1 LAGTDFAEGFVAD
14 LAGVAAFALLVAAG
28 AAFAVFF
35 SGVAGL
41 GADLTGAAFAE
52 TGDFFAVAAFLAG
65 AASFFGVA
73 FFVAIILNLF
83 L

>member
-1 LAGTDFAEGFVAD
+1 LAGTDFTVGFVAD
-14 LAGVAAFALLVAAG
+14 LAGATAFALLAAAG

-35 SGVAGL
+35 SEVAGL
-41 GADLTGAAFAE
+41 GADLTGSALAE
-52 TGDFFAVAAFLAG
+52 TGVFFAVAAFLAG